1 MAQAFSFTSDSVG
14 AHTEVLTLEG
24 TCDLSA
30 AREAER
36 WIIDALDAG
45 RRDIVFDLRG
55 VSTLAPAVLQV
66 LVRGMIQAKVK
77 SGSLV
82 LIRPNA
88 YVWALFEERG
98 IDDKFASFQDLE
110 HALMKVPEPGE
121 AL

>member
-14 AHTEVLTLEG
+14 AQTEVLTLEG
-24 TCDLSA
+24 KCGVSA

-36 WIIDALDAG
+36 WIIATLDAG
-45 RRDIVFDLRG
+45 RTDIVFDLRG
-55 VSTLAPAVLQV
+55 VSKLAPSVLNV
-66 LVRGMIQAKVK
+66 LFRGMIQAKGK

-88 YVWALFEERG
+88 YVWALFEESG
-98 IDDKFASFQDLE
+98 IDAKFASFQDLE
-110 HALMKVPEPGE
+110 HAFMKMPGPDD